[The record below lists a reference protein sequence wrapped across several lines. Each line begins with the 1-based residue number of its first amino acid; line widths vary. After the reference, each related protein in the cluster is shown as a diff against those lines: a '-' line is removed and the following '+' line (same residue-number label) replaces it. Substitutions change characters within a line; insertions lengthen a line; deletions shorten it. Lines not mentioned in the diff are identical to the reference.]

1 LAAQL
6 FPGAGDRRKLF
17 WDTPNRLFNFVE

>member
-6 FPGAGDRRKLF
+6 FPGAADRRKLF
-17 WDTPNRLFNFVE
+17 WDTPNRLFNFAE